1 MNCPV
6 DHAKMR
12 PIGSKGITLDW
23 CELCDGI
30 WLDAT
35 ELAHLTGSPTDLP
48 DLPPE
53 PAAAGGKPSHS
64 EEPAGCPRCAQP
76 LEEADYGGDLA
87 LRVDRCGR
95 CRGVWLERGELQA
108 ILDHHRPLQ
117 PALIGRQMGVVDADP
132 AARAVLFV
140 LLATLAACGLALLL
154 IVSRR

>member
-30 WLDAT
+30 WLDAA

-48 DLPPE
+48 DLPPQ
-53 PAAAGGKPSHS
+53 PAGTGRKPSHS
-64 EEPAGCPRCAQP
+64 EKRADCPRCSQP
-76 LEEADYGGDLA
+76 LEETDYGGELA
-87 LRVDRCGR
+87 VQVDRCAR
-95 CRGVWLERGELQA
+95 CSGLWLDRGELQG

-117 PALIGRQMGVVDADP
+117 PGLIARQTGVVDADP
-132 AARAVLFV
+132 AALAVLFV
-140 LLATLAACGLALLL
+140 LLATLVACGLAFLLL
-154 IVSRR
+154 ASRN